1 MMFIFVQNRKSRLL
15 RQKDGRRP
23 WRKSLVA
30 GYAWMRNQTHEP
42 PPTSQPTSRRIYVTG
57 WPAQNGLVDLTG
69 PLAKAIP
76 SYIPG
81 NIQYADGTKNQPPPF
96 WFHFVN
102 LDDETGK
109 NMPISSLLWFR

>member
-1 MMFIFVQNRKSRLL
+1 MTLTAEGWTKAVEQVVSGRVRLDAPSATRTTARL
-15 RQKDGRRP
+15 TADKPEDICDGMACVK
-23 WRKSLVA
+23 WAVVNC
-30 GYAWMRNQTHEP
+30 GQ
-42 PPTSQPTSRRIYVTG
+42 
-57 WPAQNGLVDLTG
+57 VDLTG

-81 NIQYADGTKNQPPPF
+81 KIQYADGTKNQPHPF

-109 NMPISSLLWFR
+109 NMPIL

>member
-1 MMFIFVQNRKSRLL
+1 M
-15 RQKDGRRP
+15 
-23 WRKSLVA
+23 VA
-30 GYAWMRNQTHEP
+30 GDCLDAPSNTRTTARLTTDKPEDICDGMACVKWAAVNC
-42 PPTSQPTSRRIYVTG
+42 
-57 WPAQNGLVDLTG
+57 GLVDLTG

-109 NMPISSLLWFR
+109 NMPILSLFWFRCGICI

>member
-1 MMFIFVQNRKSRLL
+1 MAGDCLDAPSNTRTTARLTTD
-15 RQKDGRRP
+15 KPEDICDGMACAK
-23 WRKSLVA
+23 WAAV
-30 GYAWMRNQTHEP
+30 NC
-42 PPTSQPTSRRIYVTG
+42 
-57 WPAQNGLVDLTG
+57 GLVDLAG

-109 NMPISSLLWFR
+109 NMPILLLFWFRCGICI